1 SRPAPSQI
9 FFHQVQFGD
18 FCHIYA
24 TILIYTLPFLLFLV
38 FCPAISLWMTF
49 LQDGDANVHIAA
61 IVFFDMLLRRT
72 FVQHDIS

>member
-1 SRPAPSQI
+1 M
-9 FFHQVQFGD
+9 FFHLVQFGD

-24 TILIYTLPFLLFLV
+24 TILINTLPLIFFLV
-38 FCPAISLWMTF
+38 FCPVISLWMTF